1 MSLSLY
7 ALAEPIRQLMADEG
21 IPDEHKLD
29 TLELLGEDFKEKA
42 QRVAAYI
49 QEVEAEATIYDDEV
63 NRLTDRKRVK
73 QAEADRLR
81 DYLRANMESAN
92 IPKIEGLFKITL
104 GKPSQVVEVNEESLP
119 QNYFKVTVAPD
130 KVELAKLLKEGAV
143 IQGAKLV
150 DGKSKLTIK

>member
-7 ALAEPIRQLMADEG
+7 QLAEPIRQLMADEG
-21 IPDEHKLD
+21 IPEDQKFD
-29 TLELLGEDFKEKA
+29 TLELLSEDFKEKA

-49 QEVEAEATIYDDEV
+49 REVEAEATIYDDEV
-63 NRLTDRKRVK
+63 KRLTERKRTK

-81 DYLRANMESAN
+81 EYLRTNMEASK

-104 GKPSQVVEVNEESLP
+104 GKPSQSVEINEESLP
-119 QNYFKVTVAPD
+119 QQYFRVSVAPD

>member
-49 QEVEAEATIYDDEV
+49 REVEAEATIYDDEV
-63 NRLTDRKRVK
+63 KRLTDRKRAK

-81 DYLRANMESAN
+81 DYLRANMESAK